1 MRPIMKSRLLVI
13 TCALLLLLAS
23 VDKVQGQS
31 VIQYT
36 LQINN
41 DNSATWKII
50 QVADINA
57 SVDSLSDFQQRIL
70 ALVDAA
76 KSETQREMT
85 LNEDSL
91 QMVTTIFWETQSK
104 TIEYTFKWENFS
116 VTENSKIVFG
126 DVFRVANF
134 FSQLYGDGRLLI
146 NYPPTYAINSVS
158 PTPSNQN
165 STLQTLEWHRTQDFI
180 KGEPNVVLQGI
191 ISNQNVSDWQQY
203 IVIALGS
210 VTIIAGVLT
219 AFYVFRRR
227 NRKKNTAQ
235 INTVSDG
242 GQMDSGEETIIKVLR
257 SSGGNLNQSIIAERC
272 RFSKAK
278 TSQLLSALEQRG
290 VVRRYKKGRDKI
302 VTLNEP
308 E

>member
-1 MRPIMKSRLLVI
+1 MKSRLLVI

-23 VDKVQGQS
+23 FNRAFGQS

-36 LQINN
+36 LQINS
-41 DNSATWKII
+41 DNSATWRIT

-57 SVDSLSDFQQRIL
+57 SIDSLSDFQQRIL

-76 KSETQREMT
+76 QNETQREMT

-116 VTENSKIVFG
+116 ITQNSMILFG
-126 DVFRVANF
+126 DVVRVANF

-146 NYPPTYAINSVS
+146 TYPPTYVISSVS
-158 PTPSNQN
+158 PTPNNQN

-180 KGEPNVVLQGI
+180 NGTPNIVLQGV
-191 ISNQNVSDWQQY
+191 ISSQNVGDWQQY

-210 VTIIAGVLT
+210 VTIIAGALT
-219 AFYVFRRR
+219 GFYVFRRR
-227 NRKKNTAQ
+227 NRKKKATQ
-235 INTVSDG
+235 INTFSDA
-242 GQMDSGEETIIKVLR
+242 GQMDSGEEEIIKVLR
-257 SSGGNLNQSIIAERC
+257 SSGGNLNQSKIAERC